1 MILLLAFHFAQIC
14 VQFCSQK
21 YTVECVKNPDSRPA
35 SLVLSADKCGRLI
48 DKLTCR
54 GVLGLVN

>member
-35 SLVLSADKCGRLI
+35 SLVLSAADKMRSL
-48 DKLTCR
+48 
-54 GVLGLVN
+54 N